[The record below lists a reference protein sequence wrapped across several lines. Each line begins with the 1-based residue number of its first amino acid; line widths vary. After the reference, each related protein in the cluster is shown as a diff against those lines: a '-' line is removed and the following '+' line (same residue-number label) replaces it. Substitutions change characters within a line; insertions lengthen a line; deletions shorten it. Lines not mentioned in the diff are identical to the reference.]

1 MVKQIAIDVNPVG
14 SLAHHANMSTLIDR
28 FGRTVNYVRLSV
40 TDRCDLRCV
49 YCMAERM
56 QFLPKREILSLEEIH
71 EIAAAMSELGVG
83 KIRLTG
89 GEPLVR
95 QGVVSLAAAIAALP
109 GIRELVLTT
118 NGTRLAQLAEP
129 LRLAGVKRL
138 NISLDSLQPARFR
151 QISRVGELSEVLA
164 GVNAA
169 RAAGFERIKLNT
181 VILKHRNHDE
191 VIDLVNFARA
201 QSVDIC
207 FIEEMPLGRVDG
219 RDRVEQFYGSDAIHA
234 DIERHYRLTALSE
247 SSGGPARYFSMNDSP
262 IRIGFISA
270 HSHNFCASCNRVRVT
285 VQGRLLLCLG
295 QEHSADLRAVLRA
308 QPGDRAALKEAIRM
322 AMAHKPWGHEFKL
335 EQQPRI
341 LRHMSVTGG

>member
-1 MVKQIAIDVNPVG
+1 
-14 SLAHHANMSTLIDR
+14 MSSLIDR
-28 FGRTVNYVRLSV
+28 FGRSIDYVRLSV

-71 EIAAAMSELGVG
+71 EIAAAFSELGVS

-95 QGVVSLAAAIAALP
+95 QGIVSLATAIAGLP

-118 NGTRLAQLAEP
+118 NGTRLAPVAQA
-129 LRLAGVKRL
+129 LRRAGVKRL
-138 NISLDSLQPARFR
+138 NISLDSLRPARFR
-151 QISRVGELSEVLA
+151 QLSRVGELESVLA
-164 GVNAA
+164 GLEAA
-169 RAAGFERIKLNT
+169 RTAGFERIRLNA

-201 QSVDIC
+201 KAVDIG
-207 FIEEMPLGRVDG
+207 FIEEMPLGQVDG
-219 RDRVEQFYGSDAIHA
+219 RDRAEQFYGSDAIRA
-234 DIERHYRLTALSE
+234 DIERHYPLRALAPTRD
-247 SSGGPARYFSMNDSP
+247 GPARYFGMADSP
-262 IRIGFISA
+262 IRIGFISP

-295 QEHSADLRAVLRA
+295 QEHSVDLRAVLRA
-308 QPGDRAALKEAIRM
+308 QPGDRAALKEAIQM
-322 AMAHKPWGHEFKL
+322 AMARKPWGHEFKL
-335 EQQPRI
+335 EQRPHI